1 MSSFIDNLKR
11 LGVCPEA
18 IKWAANYKT
27 IEEAWNVCDRGDW
40 LLWYAGK
47 MSGKPGSDRRK
58 KLTLAACQC
67 ARLALPY
74 TDDDRAEQTIVIAE
88 QWALGNESVTL
99 EDVKNAASAAYAS
112 AAAAYSAYSAYS
124 ASAAHAA
131 ASAASAASASYASA
145 AASYA
150 VSAASAYASSYASYA
165 SYVAFAAAKKEVLKQ
180 CADIVRQFYP
190 EPPIVSLIN
199 RRNNANQKETLC
211 NL

>member
-124 ASAAHAA
+124 A
-131 ASAASAASASYASA
+131 A